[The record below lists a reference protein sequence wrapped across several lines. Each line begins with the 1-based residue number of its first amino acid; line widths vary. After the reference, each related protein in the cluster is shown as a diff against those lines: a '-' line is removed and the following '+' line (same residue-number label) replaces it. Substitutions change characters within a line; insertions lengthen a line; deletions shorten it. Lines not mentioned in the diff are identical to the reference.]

1 MGKAVGMANLRKTVG
16 YSAISGRLLCERR
29 SVGCGWLVG
38 CNIDGWLVVIQY
50 GRSVV
55 ILCVCTL
62 KVVHHNFQRSHSFPD
77 FRIKFLTFS
86 RFICGT
92 FGMSAW
98 RLYAL

>member
-50 GRSVV
+50 GRFVV
-55 ILCVCTL
+55 VLCVCTL
-62 KVVHHNFQRSHSFPD
+62 NAFMPRVYGNLRKSGEKH
-77 FRIKFLTFS
+77 T
-86 RFICGT
+86 GT
-92 FGMSAW
+92 SGAEKS
-98 RLYAL
+98 

>member
-62 KVVHHNFQRSHSFPD
+62 KLFTMRVNGNLEKSHE
-77 FRIKFLTFS
+77 KHTVK
-86 RFICGT
+86 
-92 FGMSAW
+92 
-98 RLYAL
+98 